1 MRRLK
6 VTLEYDGT
14 HFAGFQ
20 KQSDKNLRTV
30 QGVLEESLVRLTGEE
45 TLVTG
50 AGRTDSGV
58 HAYGQVV
65 HFETGSSIPV
75 ERFCKALNGQLPPDL
90 AAVDAAVVDDSF
102 HARYSA
108 LGKEYCYLVF
118 NSRKPLALWRNHCY
132 RYPFPLNLA
141 AVKESAAVLSGEHD
155 FRAFSAAGSSVKST
169 VRHLFSLD
177 VEKQGEWIRFTVK
190 GNGFLYKMMR
200 LIVGTLLKVGYGK
213 LSPDQV
219 KQILERGERGQGGST
234 VPPQGLYLVQVFY
247 HRGDFS

>member
-20 KQSDKNLRTV
+20 KQAGTNLRTV
-30 QGVLEESLVRLTGEE
+30 QGVLGEALVKLTGEE
-45 TLVTG
+45 TVIIG

-58 HAYGQVV
+58 HALGQVV

-75 ERFCKALNGQLPPDL
+75 ERFCKALSGKLPSDI
-90 AAVDAAVVDDSF
+90 AAIDAAEVDTSF
-102 HARYSA
+102 HARRSA
-108 LGKEYCYLVF
+108 LGKKYCYLVF

-132 RYPFPLNLA
+132 RFPFPLDMA
-141 AVKESAAVLSGEHD
+141 AVKECAAILTGKHD

-177 VEKQGEWIRFTVK
+177 AEQQGEWIRFTVI
-190 GNGFLYKMMR
+190 GDGFLYKMMR
-200 LIVGTLLKVGYGK
+200 LIVGTLLKVGCGK
-213 LSPDQV
+213 LTTDQV
-219 KQILERGERGQGGST
+219 KQILERGERGQGGFT
-234 VPPQGLYLVQVFY
+234 APPQGLYLVQVIY
-247 HRGDFS
+247 